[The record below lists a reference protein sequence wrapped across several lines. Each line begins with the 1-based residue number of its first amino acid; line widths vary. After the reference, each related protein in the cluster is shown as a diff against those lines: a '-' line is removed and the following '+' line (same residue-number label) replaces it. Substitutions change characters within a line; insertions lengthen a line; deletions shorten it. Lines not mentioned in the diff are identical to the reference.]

1 MCTTTSA
8 TPEVTRTHHPDE
20 TLVLDIGGDI
30 GALVLITDPA
40 WIGEE
45 VDVTPSGAPRSHH
58 VHTVIRRRRAGT
70 TDIAVGVYPELTA
83 GDYTV
88 WGLDGEPAGGVT
100 ITGGRVS
107 ELSLLPVGS
116 AQA

>member
-1 MCTTTSA
+1 MTETVR
-8 TPEVTRTHHPDE
+8 EHHPDE
-20 TLVLDIGGDI
+20 TLVLDIGDGI
-30 GALVLITDPA
+30 GALLLVTDPS

-45 VDVTPSGAPRSHH
+45 VDVTPAGAPRSHH

-70 TDIAVGVYPELTA
+70 ADIAVGVYPELPA

-88 WGLDGEPAGGVT
+88 WGLDDRPAGDVT
-100 ITGGRVS
+100 IRSGQVS
-107 ELSLLPVGS
+107 ELSLLA

>member
-1 MCTTTSA
+1 MMQVA
-8 TPEVTRTHHPDE
+8 LPEANREHRVDE
-20 TLVLDIGGDI
+20 TLVLDIGDDI
-30 GALVLITDPA
+30 GALVLVTDAA

-70 TDIAVGVYPELTA
+70 ADIAVGVYPELPA

-88 WGLDGEPAGGVT
+88 WGLDGRAAGSVT
-100 ITGGRVS
+100 VVGGQVT
-107 ELSLLPVGS
+107 ELSLPPD
-116 AQA
+116 QA

>member
-1 MCTTTSA
+1 VCTA
-8 TPEVTRTHHPDE
+8 PEVTREHREDE

-30 GALVLITDPA
+30 GALILVTDPA

-45 VDVTPSGAPRSHH
+45 VDVTPAGAPRSHH

-70 TDIAVGVYPELTA
+70 SDIAVGVYPELPA

-88 WGLDGEPAGGVT
+88 WGLDGTLAGEVT
-100 ITGGRVS
+100 IRGGQVS
-107 ELSLLPVGS
+107 ELSLLAVH
-116 AQA
+116 A

>member
-1 MCTTTSA
+1 MCTTT
-8 TPEVTRTHHPDE
+8 PETHRVHREDE

-30 GALVLITDPA
+30 GALILVTDPD

-58 VHTVIRRRRAGT
+58 MHTVIRRRRAGT
-70 TDIAVGVYPELTA
+70 SDIAVGVYPELPA

-88 WGLDGEPAGGVT
+88 WDLDGRPAGDVT
-100 ITGGRVS
+100 ITGGQVS
-107 ELSLLPVGS
+107 ELSLLTIH
-116 AQA
+116 A

>member
-1 MCTTTSA
+1 MCTA
-8 TPEVTRTHHPDE
+8 AREVTRPYHPEE
-20 TLVLDIGGDI
+20 TLVLDIGDDI
-30 GALVLITDPA
+30 GALLLITDAA

-45 VDVTPSGAPRSHH
+45 VDVTPAGAPRSHH

-70 TDIAVGVYPELTA
+70 TDIAVGVYPELPA

-88 WGLDGEPAGGVT
+88 WGVDGRPAGGVT

-107 ELSLLPVGS
+107 ELSLVS
-116 AQA
+116 TQA